1 MKKVFSIIIMC
12 ILAIIVSGCSLFK
25 TGSKSTSVT
34 YLAFIEMTEASS
46 LTSMFNSE
54 NKILDIQFSD
64 NLIQKMQLDIG
75 VATNPQLSK
84 IKFYNQL
91 IKDGSIY
98 EEINYAAS
106 LIFSSYYSNLNLA
119 NSASRDFS
127 ASIYDEFLD
136 YKSAVQDLKDA
147 TARLETVAE
156 QASFIVITDK
166 SLSIGSYK
174 ELENF
179 KDAYNAQIVA
189 TINFS
194 NKYVSFL
201 NRYIFNTSSMPA
213 LMLAMNEQL
222 KLANMTYKTVLAFNE
237 TDNILVDY
245 TYTESTNNGGQIVVA
260 ENTVGVN
267 FYSDLIQSLIITNT
281 NFKTI
286 IANNKLRAE
295 GAIADDP
302 TLVSELNI
310 SYLNFVA
317 KVDEYE
323 LLRNFYLTAV
333 NSINTTDLT
342 LSDYLESV
350 TPDTVT
356 KGRLIYVFNYLDNNL
371 VQYYDAYNDLITK
384 LINVSNVVI

>member
-64 NLIQKMQLDIG
+64 NLIQKMQLDTG

-147 TARLETVAE
+147 TARLETVA
-156 QASFIVITDK
+156 
-166 SLSIGSYK
+166 
-174 ELENF
+174 
-179 KDAYNAQIVA
+179 
-189 TINFS
+189 
-194 NKYVSFL
+194 
-201 NRYIFNTSSMPA
+201 
-213 LMLAMNEQL
+213 
-222 KLANMTYKTVLAFNE
+222 
-237 TDNILVDY
+237 
-245 TYTESTNNGGQIVVA
+245 
-260 ENTVGVN
+260 
-267 FYSDLIQSLIITNT
+267 
-281 NFKTI
+281 
-286 IANNKLRAE
+286 
-295 GAIADDP
+295 
-302 TLVSELNI
+302 
-310 SYLNFVA
+310 
-317 KVDEYE
+317 
-323 LLRNFYLTAV
+323 
-333 NSINTTDLT
+333 
-342 LSDYLESV
+342 
-350 TPDTVT
+350 
-356 KGRLIYVFNYLDNNL
+356 
-371 VQYYDAYNDLITK
+371 
-384 LINVSNVVI
+384 

>member
-1 MKKVFSIIIMC
+1 
-12 ILAIIVSGCSLFK
+12 
-25 TGSKSTSVT
+25 
-34 YLAFIEMTEASS
+34 
-46 LTSMFNSE
+46 
-54 NKILDIQFSD
+54 
-64 NLIQKMQLDIG
+64 
-75 VATNPQLSK
+75 
-84 IKFYNQL
+84 
-91 IKDGSIY
+91 
-98 EEINYAAS
+98 
-106 LIFSSYYSNLNLA
+106 
-119 NSASRDFS
+119 
-127 ASIYDEFLD
+127 
-136 YKSAVQDLKDA
+136 
-147 TARLETVAE
+147 
-156 QASFIVITDK
+156 
-166 SLSIGSYK
+166 
-174 ELENF
+174 
-179 KDAYNAQIVA
+179 
-189 TINFS
+189 
-194 NKYVSFL
+194 
-201 NRYIFNTSSMPA
+201 MPA

-222 KLANMTYKTVLAFNE
+222 KLANMTNKTVLAFNE

-245 TYTESTNNGGQIVVA
+245 TYTEFTNNGGQIVVA

-295 GAIADDP
+295 DAIADDP